1 MRRTI
6 PFIAILAALLA
17 AGPVAANMTDTIVRD
32 CQRSATGYLTGTYTR
47 AQLIKAKNN
56 LPTDALEYSGCYDQI
71 QQALRDLVSGG
82 GSNDGGTGGSDGTTG
97 GGTMGGGAGDGNPG
111 TGGGGTALTPPATP
125 HVGTRDVVEIGGAAV
140 RPGTIPAIGQD
151 AHTLPAPLAI
161 FLVLLGLGALVPT
174 VTTIA
179 RRVIARRRA

>member
-6 PFIAILAALLA
+6 PLIASLAALLV

-47 AQLIKAKNN
+47 AQLVKAKNN

-71 QQALRDLVSGG
+71 SQALRDLVSGG
-82 GSNDGGTGGSDGTTG
+82 GTNDGGTGGSDGTG
-97 GGTMGGGAGDGNPG
+97 GGTIGGGAGA
-111 TGGGGTALTPPATP
+111 GGTNTGSGAALTPPATP

-151 AHTLPAPLAI
+151 AHTLPTPLAV